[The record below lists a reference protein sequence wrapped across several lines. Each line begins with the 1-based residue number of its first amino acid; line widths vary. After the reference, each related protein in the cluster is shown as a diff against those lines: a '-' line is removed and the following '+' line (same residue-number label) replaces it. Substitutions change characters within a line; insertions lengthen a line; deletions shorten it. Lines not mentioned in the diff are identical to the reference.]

1 MVSLKEIQKFIQELA
16 KSDIVR
22 LELKSEDLELN
33 VQFKPEQKEVEA
45 NTEKIIIPQ
54 MAAQMP
60 VPPVAQPPM
69 PQPAAPQ
76 QAQPQVADDQQ
87 AKQKQEEK
95 DADLIEIRAPMVG
108 TFYRR
113 PAPDKPPYVEVGD
126 HIKPG
131 DVVCIIEAMKLF
143 NEIEAEVEGV
153 IEKILVEDATPVEY
167 DQPLFLVRPAK

>member
-33 VQFKPEQKEVEA
+33 VQFKPEQKEAET

-54 MAAQMP
+54 VAAPMPMQAQM
-60 VPPVAQPPM
+60 PPM
-69 PQPAAPQ
+69 PQPPVTQQVPPQ
-76 QAQPQVADDQQ
+76 PADQTQKPDQE
-87 AKQKQEEK
+87 KKDEE
-95 DADLIEIRAPMVG
+95 LLEIRAPMVG

-126 HIKPG
+126 YVKPG

-167 DQPLFLVRPAK
+167 DQPLFLVRPAKK